1 MRWFFGIALLVL
13 ILPLVVFGQ
22 KPSIQLE
29 VDPKIIATN
38 DVFSITVR
46 TSINGEVDIELP
58 DEYIHGYNVMNGMEQ
73 DVDYATGKI
82 VTYYYISQ
90 TGTFR
95 KPGNYK
101 IGPAVIKKG
110 GKVFKSSS
118 VNLQVN
124 SSSPSPSNEQEVSAK
139 QLRQPAFG
147 IIETSKKKIYAGEPL
162 LVNAKVY
169 SRFDPTHLE
178 SYKPYVVP
186 GALEKHE
193 LDGGSRIV
201 VNEEYI
207 KRSLYYSFEHDKK
220 VVFPENTGKISIEP
234 FKLILLRGLDGVPI
248 TASSKTI
255 EVLPLPKGAPKS
267 FTGGVGQFTI
277 TQKIDKT
284 VLKQGDVIDIELEI
298 TGHGNL
304 HALHQPDL
312 QLRKGFKL
320 YGDPTIKEDI
330 VFGRKGAEGTLN
342 IQYHVK
348 VLESGSIQLPITT
361 FAFFDP
367 DKEKY
372 ILLKTKSE
380 KVTVEPNPEFDV
392 KNDIVVNNT
401 KPLHTDKNTFKSS
414 PPKNEKSST
423 GWSSWL
429 LIGTPLSLA
438 FIGLFLWW
446 GKKSPQQNHKKTK
459 PSSISLEKANE
470 EKKIALAYF
479 ASSDYTNG
487 VQHLKKALI
496 LAAIRHLKL
505 EEESLSS
512 VEVRSIWQTQQP
524 NDPLYCAF
532 ESSLEQCD
540 RTLYSGWDLSLSESN
555 FFHQTIDLIDK
566 INQ

>member
-1 MRWFFGIALLVL
+1 MRWFLGIALLVL
-13 ILPLVVFGQ
+13 ILPLVVYGQ

-29 VDPKIIATN
+29 VDPKVITTN

-124 SSSPSPSNEQEVSAK
+124 SSSPSPSNDLEVSAK

-147 IIETSKKKIYAGEPL
+147 IVETSKKKIYAGEPL

-220 VVFPENTGKISIEP
+220 VVFPENTGKMAIEP

-248 TASSKTI
+248 TASSKSI

-284 VLKQGDVIDIELEI
+284 EFKQGDVIDIELEI
-298 TGHGNL
+298 TGQGNL
-304 HALHQPDL
+304 HALNPPDL
-312 QLRKGFKL
+312 QLPKGFKL
-320 YGDPTIKEDI
+320 YGDPKIKEDI
-330 VFGRKGAEGTLN
+330 VFGKNGAEGKVN

-348 VLESGSIQLPITT
+348 ILESGSIQLPVTT

-380 KVTVEPNPEFDV
+380 KVTIESNAEYNV
-392 KNDIVVNNT
+392 KNDIVVNST
-401 KPLHTDKNTFKSS
+401 KPLHTDKKTFNNSPPQNKKSS
-414 PPKNEKSST
+414 S

-446 GKKSPQQNHKKTK
+446 GKKSPNQPNKENK
-459 PSSISLEKANE
+459 PSTISNEKANE

-479 ASSDYTNG
+479 ASSDYTNA
-487 VQHLKKALI
+487 VQHLKKGLVF
-496 LAAIRHLKL
+496 AAIRHLKL

-512 VEVRSIWQTQQP
+512 LEVRSIWQKQQP
-524 NDPLYCAF
+524 NDPLYSAF
-532 ESSLEQCD
+532 EASIEQCD
-540 RTLYSGWDLSLSESN
+540 RTLYGGWNLSLSESN
-555 FFHQTIDLIDK
+555 FFQQTVDLIDE

>member
-13 ILPLVVFGQ
+13 ILPLVVYGQ
-22 KPSIQLE
+22 KPTIQLE
-29 VDPKIIATN
+29 VDPKVIATN

-46 TSINGEVDIELP
+46 TTINGEVDIELP

-82 VTYYYISQ
+82 VTFYYISQ

-124 SSSPSPSNEQEVSAK
+124 SSSPSASNEIELSAK

-162 LVNAKVY
+162 LVNAKVF

-178 SYKPYVVP
+178 SYKPYVVS

-220 VVFPENTGKISIEP
+220 VVFPENIGKITIEP

-255 EVLPLPKGAPKS
+255 EVVPLPKGAPKS

-277 TQKIDKT
+277 TQKVDKT
-284 VLKQGDVIDIELEI
+284 FLKQGDVIDIELEI

-312 QLRKGFKL
+312 QLPKGFKL

-330 VFGRKGAEGTLN
+330 VFGRKGAEGKLT
-342 IQYHVK
+342 IDYHVK
-348 VLESGSIQLPITT
+348 VLESGSIELPITT

-367 DKEKY
+367 EKEKY
-372 ILLKTKSE
+372 IVLKTKSE
-380 KVTVEPNPEFDV
+380 TLTVESNPEFND
-392 KNDIVVNNT
+392 KNDIVENKTEPV
-401 KPLHTDKNTFKSS
+401 HTDKNTFTSS
-414 PPKNEKSST
+414 PPQNKKSSSS
-423 GWSSWL
+423 WSSWMF
-429 LIGTPLSLA
+429 IGTPLSLA
-438 FIGLFLWW
+438 FIGLLLWW
-446 GKKSPQQNHKKTK
+446 GKKSPQQSDKKTK
-459 PSSISLEKANE
+459 PTSISIEKANE
-470 EKKIALAYF
+470 ESKIALAYF
-479 ASSDYTNG
+479 ASSDYTNAI
-487 VQHLKKALI
+487 QHLKKAL
-496 LAAIRHLKL
+496 LFAAIRHLKL

-512 VEVRSIWQTQQP
+512 IEIRSIWQKQQP
-524 NDPLYCAF
+524 NDPLFGAF
-532 ESSLEQCD
+532 EAALEQCD
-540 RTLYSGWDLSLSESN
+540 MILYSGWNLKSSESN
-555 FFHQTIDLIDK
+555 FFQKTIDLINK